1 MSEKITWFRLYA
13 EAVDDEK
20 LRLLAFEDRWHYIAI
35 LCCKGQGI
43 LDEENTSLLWRK
55 VAVKLGVQVRE
66 LEEIARR
73 LAEVDLIDRD
83 TLQPCGWD
91 KRQFVSDRDPTAAD
105 RQRRKRERE
114 REQQATETVTD
125 VSPVTVTESHA
136 ECHGS
141 VTLPE
146 TETETETEYTPPNP
160 PAGGGASA
168 PHDDKP
174 SSRKRETF
182 TKPTVSEVAAYVRE
196 KGYAFDPEA
205 FVAHYES
212 NGWRVGGRAA
222 MRDWKAACVTWQKRR
237 DEEARAKSGNV
248 PAASHNPS
256 LARKTN
262 LTELLA

>member
-43 LDEENTSLLWRK
+43 LDENNDSLLWRK

-73 LAEVDLIDRD
+73 LAEVGLIDQG

-91 KRQFVSDRDPTAAD
+91 KRQFISDRDPTAAE
-105 RQRRKRERE
+105 RQRRKRERD
-114 REQQATETVTD
+114 REHQATETVTD
-125 VSPVTVTESHA
+125 ESPVTVTESHA
-136 ECHGS
+136 DRHGP

-146 TETETETEYTPPNP
+146 TETETETYTPLTPRR
-160 PAGGGASA
+160 GDASA
-168 PHDDKP
+168 PQDDTP

-182 TKPTVSEVAAYVRE
+182 TKPTVGEVAAYIRE
-196 KGYAFDPEA
+196 KGYAFDAEV
-205 FVAHYES
+205 FVEYYNS

-237 DEEARAKSGNV
+237 DEEAKAKSGFP

-262 LTELLA
+262 LQELLS

>member
-1 MSEKITWFRLYA
+1 VSEKITWFRLYA

-43 LDEENTSLLWRK
+43 LDEGNTSLLWRK

-73 LAEVDLIDRD
+73 LAEVDLIDQD
-83 TLQPCGWD
+83 TLQPLGWD
-91 KRQFVSDRDPTAAD
+91 KRQFISDRDPTAAE
-105 RQRRKRERE
+105 RQRRKRE

-136 ECHGS
+136 DRHGP
-141 VTLPE
+141 VTLP
-146 TETETETEYTPPNP
+146 ETETETEYTPPNP
-160 PAGGGASA
+160 PTGGDASA

-174 SSRKRETF
+174 SRKRETF
-182 TKPTVSEVAAYVRE
+182 TKPTVGEVAAYVRE

-237 DEEARAKSGNV
+237 DEEAKAKSGNT
-248 PAASHNPS
+248 PAASPN

-262 LTELLA
+262 LSELLA